1 MDDLLLALTV
11 PAVVVASGVY
21 TVCAC
26 RRQRR
31 HPPSP
36 YTRQAARLASRDALD
51 LAETVVDDAYAAL
64 GGLYADPAAPPPA
77 GDSPAVTRGAD
88 AGPDRDPS
96 GRAAARRP

>member
-64 GGLYADPAAPPPA
+64 GGLYAAPPPA
-77 GDSPAVTRGAD
+77 EGSPAVTRGAD
-88 AGPDRDPS
+88 ASPDRDPS